1 MEFSVAQTQ
10 KSNDKTAEDMR
21 CLLQYS
27 VHDKSNLKSDFIGL
41 LQSKAHHGDE
51 ASDEAEICEV
61 VGINGGS
68 WVDLQTVVVLAGIF
82 EQTVHG
88 VENLVGKKEEP
99 LPAER
104 QDRNIITAEEHM
116 MKYGSVS
123 SQRTCLIIIYLKK
136 CCA

>member
-1 MEFSVAQTQ
+1 M
-10 KSNDKTAEDMR
+10 
-21 CLLQYS
+21 
-27 VHDKSNLKSDFIGL
+27 
-41 LQSKAHHGDE
+41 
-51 ASDEAEICEV
+51 

-116 MKYGSVS
+116 MKYGNHVS
-123 SQRTCLIIIYLKK
+123 SQRTCLINIHLKNVVHNVETIIY
-136 CCA
+136 